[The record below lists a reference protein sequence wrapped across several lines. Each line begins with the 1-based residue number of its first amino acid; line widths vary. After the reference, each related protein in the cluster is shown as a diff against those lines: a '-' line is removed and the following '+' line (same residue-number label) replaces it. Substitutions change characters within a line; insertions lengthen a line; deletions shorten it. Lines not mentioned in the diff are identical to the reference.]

1 MKRQRLLVAALF
13 VALPLVGFGG
23 TIVGTTDPS
32 GFGDTV
38 DWCVNFGCAAVQFAS
53 PQAWVSQSGTT
64 TGQVGLVSTEGFYN
78 LQQDESFAGNFS
90 HWMGLIYN
98 GAAYGN
104 TPTDIWVSFDQGQS
118 RAGAWI
124 QADYYGAFTA
134 TVTAF
139 DVNHVSLGSFSAPGT
154 SDYNPGADPGTA
166 LFIGLLDTTPE
177 IYSLQFDAIGIG
189 PTEPD
194 FAIGSVR
201 VGGGSAIPEPSSLVL
216 MGAGLLG
223 LGALARRRRISRAN

>member
-1 MKRQRLLVAALF
+1 MNRQLLLLAALF
-13 VALPLVGFGG
+13 VALPLLGFGG
-23 TIVGTTDPS
+23 IIGTTDPS

-38 DWCVNFGCAAVQFAS
+38 DWCTNFGCASGQLAT
-53 PQAWVSQSGTT
+53 PQAWVSNSGTT
-64 TGQVGLVSTEGFYN
+64 TGHVGLVSGQGFYN
-78 LQQDESFAGNFS
+78 PQQGSGWSGNFS
-90 HWMGLIYN
+90 TGMGLIYN

-104 TPTDIWVSFDQGQS
+104 TPTDIEVSFNQGQS

-124 QADYYGAFTA
+124 QANYFGAFTA

-139 DVNHVSLGSFSAPGT
+139 DALDNLLGSYSVQGL
-154 SDYNPGADPGTA
+154 SEYNPGTA
-166 LFIGLLDTTPE
+166 LFIGLLDTIPE
-177 IYSLQFDAIGIG
+177 IYALRFDAIGIG
-189 PTEPD
+189 PSEPD